1 MTQLKKRRLKRKF
14 RKFWKE
20 WGMTREEFEMLLCA
34 VCIVFSPLIV
44 RILIFIF

>member
-1 MTQLKKRRLKRKF
+1 MKRKIRKTKRMF

-34 VCIVFSPLIV
+34 VCIVFSPFIV